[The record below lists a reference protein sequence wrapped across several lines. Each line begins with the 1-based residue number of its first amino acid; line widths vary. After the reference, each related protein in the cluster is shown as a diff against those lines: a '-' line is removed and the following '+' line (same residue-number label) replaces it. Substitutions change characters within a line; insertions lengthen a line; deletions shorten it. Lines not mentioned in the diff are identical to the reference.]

1 MKRTFTYLLLL
12 VLLVC
17 GKQAYNLLIS
27 NESIRSNP
35 TGALSDIAD
44 EVIAI
49 PLQDSG
55 THSIKEAKY
64 IRQEGDNLFLISNE
78 TLYRFNRKGEFICR
92 ITHPDD
98 IRVAGYVVNPANQ
111 QLIVLGNTDDIFYYS
126 FNGDLLTRKKLKCDL
141 PENRHMLSIS
151 MHNNRIF
158 TTEECVHGDT
168 AGQTATIEKQIVEYD
183 SSFHKLQSHTIR
195 PVDLERSACPIGC
208 LAPEA
213 ERFMPTPPPINPG
226 TYYGTLYILSKS
238 GKAKPWRTLPERIHS
253 LCYRSAWV
261 AVSGYLLT
269 ITQRMSPEI
278 TPSVMIRRRKNAGR

>member
-1 MKRTFTYLLLL
+1 MR
-12 VLLVC
+12 
-17 GKQAYNLLIS
+17 
-27 NESIRSNP
+27 R
-35 TGALSDIAD
+35 
-44 EVIAI
+44 
-49 PLQDSG
+49 
-55 THSIKEAKY
+55 
-64 IRQEGDNLFLISNE
+64 
-78 TLYRFNRKGEFICR
+78 FICR

-208 LAPEA
+208 LAPEVA
-213 ERFMPTPPPINPG
+213 VEPG
-226 TYYGTLYILSKS
+226 SGTVYAYAPSYQPGNLLRDTLYIKQKRQSQALENLAGKNTFPLLPIRMGSRFWVSTYYNAEDESRNYTFCYDTEKEECWQVKEGLKDNFYQTGNVRRMDPIDPYCHSYCFSKS
-238 GKAKPWRTLPERIHS
+238 GEDLRNTFPAQAQGES
-253 LCYRSAWV
+253 LV
-261 AVSGYLLT
+261 LFIVKLKG
-269 ITQRMSPEI
+269 
-278 TPSVMIRRRKNAGR
+278 

>member
-1 MKRTFTYLLLL
+1 MKRTFTYLFLLLL

-27 NESIRSNP
+27 NESIRNNP

-158 TTEECVHGDT
+158 TTEECVQQGKPLRLRNRSLN
-168 AGQTATIEKQIVEYD
+168 TIPLSINYN
-183 SSFHKLQSHTIR
+183 LIR
-195 PVDLERSACPIGC
+195 SVRSIWNVPHA
-208 LAPEA
+208 
-213 ERFMPTPPPINPG
+213 
-226 TYYGTLYILSKS
+226 
-238 GKAKPWRTLPERIHS
+238 
-253 LCYRSAWV
+253 RSV
-261 AVSGYLLT
+261 VS
-269 ITQRMSPEI
+269 P
-278 TPSVMIRRRKNAGR
+278 RK

>member
-27 NESIRSNP
+27 NEPIRSNL

-92 ITHPDD
+92 
-98 IRVAGYVVNPANQ
+98 V
-111 QLIVLGNTDDIFYYS
+111 
-126 FNGDLLTRKKLKCDL
+126 
-141 PENRHMLSIS
+141 
-151 MHNNRIF
+151 
-158 TTEECVHGDT
+158 
-168 AGQTATIEKQIVEYD
+168 
-183 SSFHKLQSHTIR
+183 TIR
-195 PVDLERSACPIGC
+195 
-208 LAPEA
+208 
-213 ERFMPTPPPINPG
+213 M
-226 TYYGTLYILSKS
+226 TYG
-238 GKAKPWRTLPERIHS
+238 
-253 LCYRSAWV
+253 
-261 AVSGYLLT
+261 
-269 ITQRMSPEI
+269 
-278 TPSVMIRRRKNAGR
+278 